1 MRTEDLYYFQ
11 EVVACRSISH
21 AAEKLYTS
29 QQNVSRIIHAL
40 EKEFSITLFERHR
53 RGVALTPAGEAFWQS
68 GQELLKIYEQMQSL
82 EAAHPQAQQTY
93 ATAIDPLCS
102 RLFLPK
108 LLQLASQYPEAAV
121 QFLEESHAVPIFQK
135 ITARQYDFGLAI
147 FSDDYLQNDP
157 HYQKQ
162 YGRTFLTYPLA
173 QNCLY
178 ALVRKDSPFA
188 DQENFDLEQLF
199 LDKTRCPLAFD
210 LGNRIYSYFSE
221 NIPTIKLNAVLK
233 TSNLDAQIAYVKN
246 AQAVSFIDGFSLSL
260 LPEDDDIVRLPVR
273 ESRLTLAAFS
283 ALRWHSLPPFQAML
297 KELQSLLPKEL
308 T

>member
-11 EVVACRSISH
+11 EVAACRSISH

-53 RGVALTPAGEAFWQS
+53 RGVKLTPAGEAFWQNA
-68 GQELLKIYEQMQSL
+68 QALLKIYEQMQSL
-82 EAAHPQAQQTY
+82 EASQPPSQQTY
-93 ATAIDPLCS
+93 AVAIDPLCS
-102 RLFLPK
+102 RLFLPT

-121 QFLEESHAVPIFQK
+121 QFLEESHSVPIFQK

-147 FSDDYLQNDP
+147 FADDYLQNDP

-178 ALVRKDSPFA
+178 ALVHKDSPFA
-188 DQENFDLEQLF
+188 GQEDFDLEQLF
-199 LDKTRCPLAFD
+199 LDNARYPLAFD
-210 LGNRIYSYFSE
+210 LGNRIYSFFVE
-221 NIPTIKLNAVLK
+221 NIPALKLNAVLK
-233 TSNLDAQIAYVKN
+233 TSNLQAQIAYVKN
-246 AQAVSFIDGFSLSL
+246 SHAVSFIDGFSLAL
-260 LPEDDDIVRLPVR
+260 LPADEEIICLPVR
-273 ESRLTLAAFS
+273 DSRLTLAAFS
-283 ALRWHSLPPFQAML
+283 ALRWHSLPQFQAML
-297 KELQSLLPKEL
+297 QKFQKFLA
-308 T
+308 